1 MITQTGTV
9 TMRLA
14 VEFLIEPFTE
24 GVPGPHV
31 EAALAAF
38 SERGI
43 AVDLGPF
50 ASTAEGPIDDIST
63 AVADAFRRAML
74 AGATSFR
81 LQLAPEATD
90 LTSRNLHDAL
100 PEMIREL
107 EADHGSVTEWDRA
120 TKQAA
125 VRSLSDR
132 GAFLLRGSI
141 DDVAEA
147 MGVSRITIYNY
158 LNALGE

>member
-1 MITQTGTV
+1 MQ
-9 TMRLA
+9 LA

-24 GVPGPHV
+24 GKPGSHV

-38 SERGI
+38 SERDI
-43 AVDLGPF
+43 EVDMGPF
-50 ASTAEGPIDDIST
+50 ANTAEGPIEVV
-63 AVADAFRRAML
+63 AEAMADAFKRAMA

-81 LQLAPEATD
+81 VQLAPEVTS
-90 LTSRNLHDAL
+90 LTGRNLHDAL
-100 PEMIREL
+100 PEMLREL
-107 EADHGSVTEWDRA
+107 EADHGPVADWDRA
-120 TKQAA
+120 AKQAA